1 MYSLQCLGFVRSVS
15 IENSR
20 ERCTLREEFHS
31 GELALE
37 AVIVAS

>member
-1 MYSLQCLGFVRSVS
+1 MHGLQGLGFVRSVS
-15 IENSR
+15 IESRR
-20 ERCTLREEFHS
+20 ERCTLREEVHS